1 MHSFH
6 TGIDL
11 VGDIGSN
18 ILNVKEGQVTWAGW
32 HDAYGNC
39 VEIQHIGESGEIF
52 HTFYAHMRDD
62 SICVQ
67 EGQNVAKGQIIG
79 VQGTTGN
86 STGEHLHFEIRI
98 EDKTTIDPTSYLFGE
113 I

>member
-1 MHSFH
+1 
-6 TGIDL
+6 
-11 VGDIGSN
+11 
-18 ILNVKEGQVTWAGW
+18 
-32 HDAYGNC
+32 
-39 VEIQHIGESGEIF
+39 
-52 HTFYAHMRDD
+52 MRDD

-86 STGEHLHFEIRI
+86 STGEHLHFEIRL
-98 EDKTTIDPTSYLFGE
+98 EDKTTIDPTSYLFDE